1 MWDFN
6 FSIDSSDL
14 VDSFNLGTET
24 SVDTESFSVDDG
36 TDWKVVKDFGTVL
49 PWIWVSIF
57 SVDFI
62 IKSVDG
68 CDLSK

>member
-1 MWDFN
+1 VRNFN
-6 FSIDSSDL
+6 FSINGSNL
-14 VDSFNLGTET
+14 VDGLDLWAET
-24 SVDTESFSVDDG
+24 SVDTESFSVNDG

-49 PWIWVSIF
+49 PWIWVSIL

-62 IKSVDG
+62 VKAVDG